1 VSNFIFALYF
11 DQDQE
16 VAQIDTSHM
25 VFGASNASKL
35 LIHIPTKNRADA
47 ATTISPGHKSR
58 TPKKTNSSSVSILQ
72 KP

>member
-16 VAQIDTSHM
+16 VAQFDTFHM

-35 LIHIPTKNRADA
+35 LIHIPTKKRADA
-47 ATTISPGHKSR
+47 ATTISPGHKNR
-58 TPKKTNSSSVSILQ
+58 TPKKN
-72 KP
+72 KF